1 MLAKFPLVAAVFI
14 GGMEGVE
21 AELAIFQ
28 KTHPNSPVVPV
39 ASPGGAAR
47 DIAARIAGGNLV
59 DLEDVDFARLFHRA
73 LSFGLPEAR
82 PAADPSGGA

>member
-1 MLAKFPLVAAVFI
+1 MTRPERRHILMGTTAGLVAARTSC
-14 GGMEGVE
+14 
-21 AELAIFQ
+21 A
-28 KTHPNSPVVPV
+28 HPNSPVVPV

-59 DLEDVDFARLFHRA
+59 DLEDVDFARQFHRS

-82 PAADPSGGA
+82 PAADLSGGA